1 MWILIA
7 RERLPD
13 MVVSPGR
20 RLLAA
25 MDAMGWPAL
34 LMWALMCVPDRG
46 AACRGCNRRA
56 GRTLPTSPSG
66 LVEPSLPLHELVGL
80 SRARRT
86 ARDRT
91 GDQAGIGLNSAVLG
105 PLH

>member
-1 MWILIA
+1 
-7 RERLPD
+7 
-13 MVVSPGR
+13 
-20 RLLAA
+20 
-25 MDAMGWPAL
+25 
-34 LMWALMCVPDRG
+34 
-46 AACRGCNRRA
+46 
-56 GRTLPTSPSG
+56 
-66 LVEPSLPLHELVGL
+66 LVGL